1 MLSLLDPETLA
12 ALIAAAVAVI
22 IALIAIIITF
32 SLRKRMKEFEK
43 AYVSLQTL
51 LSEMPLEDLLR
62 ENLKEVAGMKQV
74 VDSHSAR
81 LTQNEN
87 KLRSGV
93 DRAELIRFN
102 SFENMGADLSFTL
115 ALLNQDK
122 TGVVL
127 TGIHSVEECRIYA
140 KRIENGQATVK
151 LSPEEKQAIEKASNN
166 NIIV

>member
-1 MLSLLDPETLA
+1 MSLLGPVTLA
-12 ALIAAAVAVI
+12 IIITAAVTLI
-22 IALIAIIITF
+22 IALVAIIMTF
-32 SLRKRMKEFEK
+32 SLRKRMREFEN

-51 LSEMPLEDLLR
+51 LSGTPIEDLLK
-62 ENLKEVAGMKQV
+62 ENLNEVSNLKQMLNN
-74 VDSHSAR
+74 HSSR
-81 LTQNEN
+81 LVLIEN

-102 SFENMGADLSFTL
+102 SFKNMGADLSFTL
-115 ALLNQDK
+115 ALLNQEK

-140 KRIENGQATVK
+140 KHIEKGQAKVK
-151 LSPEEKQAIEKASNN
+151 LSPEEKQAIEKASTN